1 MSNKE
6 KNSADISALQKSDS
20 AAQVSRADDT
30 ADNAARSDI
39 SRSGAKKNEKA
50 MNNKGEKRPARDF
63 SLERFLEN
71 DKVKLTLSFLAAFLL
86 WVFMTVNSGETSN
99 YPVTEIPVVLEL
111 SDDALADDL
120 AIMTVDGVPVDDF
133 TVTVRV
139 RGNSVTVGSLSAGDI
154 QVYGTN
160 LGNIVTSGTYNVG
173 LLAKPLGVKNN
184 YDIVSVVPSD
194 VQIVVDRNLTSELPI
209 ESHINVT
216 SPAEYYIGTASL
228 SEQTVTV
235 TGPEQSVTKAVKA
248 AVYADIE
255 GSIQE
260 TTTFSGLKVV
270 LLDSA
275 GNEIED
281 DSLTLTPATVD
292 ATIPVL
298 VKKKV
303 PLTLDLIGAPD
314 YFDGSSLIS
323 IEPSEIEIAATASNI
338 DSVDHISA
346 GTLDFSSVSY
356 GMAAASYSIVMPEGV
371 RNLSGIETA
380 TVSFNFS
387 DYKTKAII
395 ISNIDFI
402 NVPSGLA
409 AEYSSYSNLIARI
422 IGPKDE
428 IAQITKEDITATVDL
443 SSAKEGTSVMPVSVT
458 INKAETGCWLFYD
471 DGAYKVNVTVK
482 DASDVVSTSSSS
494 ASLSLTSSAS
504 SGS

>member
-1 MSNKE
+1 MSIKEINSDEKSDSVKTDGIRALNE
-6 KNSADISALQKSDS
+6 KNSGITAENTSVKKD
-20 AAQVSRADDT
+20 AQSIR
-30 ADNAARSDI
+30 
-39 SRSGAKKNEKA
+39 K
-50 MNNKGEKRPARDF
+50 F
-63 SLERFLEN
+63 SLERFFEN

-86 WVFMTVNSGETSN
+86 WVVMSVNSGETTN
-99 YPVTEIPVVLEL
+99 YPVTDIPVTLEL
-111 SDDALADDL
+111 SDAALDDDL
-120 AIMTVDGVPVDDF
+120 AIMTIDGVPVDDF

-139 RGNSVTVGSLSAGDI
+139 KGNSVTVGSLSAGDI

-160 LGNIVTSGTYNVG
+160 LGNVVTSGTYNIG

-194 VQIVVDRNLTSELPI
+194 VKIVVDRNLTGELAI
-209 ESHINVT
+209 ESNINVV
-216 SPAEYYIGTASL
+216 SPAEYFIGAASL

-255 GSIQE
+255 GAIEE
-260 TTTFSGLKVV
+260 TTTFSGLEVV

-275 GNEIED
+275 GNKIED

-303 PLTLDLIGAPD
+303 PITLDLIGAPD

-323 IEPSEIEIAATASNI
+323 IEPSEIEIAATASTL
-338 DSVDHISA
+338 DSVKNISA

-356 GMAAASYSIVMPEGV
+356 GMAAASYTIVMPEGV

-380 TVSFNFS
+380 TVSFNFT

-409 AEYSSYSNLIARI
+409 AEYSSYSNLIARV
-422 IGPKDE
+422 IGPKEE
-428 IAQITKEDITATVDL
+428 IAEITRDDITATVDL
-443 SSAKEGTSVMPVSVT
+443 SSAKVGSSVMPVSVT

-482 DASDVVSTSSSS
+482 DAHNVISSSP
-494 ASLSLTSSAS
+494 SSS
-504 SGS
+504 TESR